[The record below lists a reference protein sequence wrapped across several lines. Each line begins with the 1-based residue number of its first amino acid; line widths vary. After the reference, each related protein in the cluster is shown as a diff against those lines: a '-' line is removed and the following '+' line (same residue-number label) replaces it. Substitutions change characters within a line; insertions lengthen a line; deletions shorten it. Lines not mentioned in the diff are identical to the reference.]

1 MSDFGHSEKSQR
13 RPVRFASG
21 AISER
26 SRFQL
31 MVRAPNWPHCI
42 RVVDEYAEALLL
54 GKLLEDAATLASA

>member
-1 MSDFGHSEKSQR
+1 M
-13 RPVRFASG
+13 RFASG